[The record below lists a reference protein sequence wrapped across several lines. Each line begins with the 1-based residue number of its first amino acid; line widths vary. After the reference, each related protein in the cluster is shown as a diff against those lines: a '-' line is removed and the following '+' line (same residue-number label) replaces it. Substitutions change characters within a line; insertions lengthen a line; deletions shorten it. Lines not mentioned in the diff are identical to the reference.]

1 METLMGFGVIIGFI
15 VCYLVG
21 RAAMS
26 AMGIIMFDT
35 AVGLVIKPIIFG
47 FFIILI
53 GLGVIGL
60 IFKAIF
66 WVIGGLFSLIVAL
79 FPVFVIIALIVAIVK
94 IVRNKK

>member
-1 METLMGFGVIIGFI
+1 MDAFLGFLVIIGLV

-35 AVGLVIKPIIFG
+35 PVGLVMKPLIFG
-47 FFIILI
+47 LFIILI
-53 GLGVIGL
+53 GFGVIGL

-94 IVRNKK
+94 ILKNKH